1 MVMKGH
7 IMAQICKN
15 CGSRNSFGSRYC
27 EECGQKLAAKI
38 NLSFLKKPFVKK
50 ESKIAAAV
58 IVIILLGVVLAIAS
72 GSGNV
77 ENTLDMYFRG
87 VQKNDMESFLEAFP
101 KQAVVNFSGW
111 GAIGSLDYEDFVT
124 GFNSEYSS
132 LKQRYGERL
141 RIRYTILVKEY
152 WKNNEDVKDA
162 KQNLYD
168 IWGIPKI
175 SVKEVMTLN
184 ISVTVRGNGLTDEKE
199 VELDMIKINNKW
211 YIRPDN
217 DAFMSPIG

>member
-1 MVMKGH
+1 
-7 IMAQICKN
+7 MAQICKN

-50 ESKIAAAV
+50 ESKIATAV
-58 IVIILLGVVLAIAS
+58 VVIILIAVVLAITS

-87 VQKNDMESFLEAFP
+87 VQKNDIGSFLDAFP
-101 KQAVVNFSGW
+101 KQAIVNFTGW
-111 GAIGSLDYEDFVT
+111 GAVASLDYEDFIT
-124 GFNSEYSS
+124 EFNRVYNSMD
-132 LKQRYGERL
+132 QRYGERF
-141 RIRYTILVKEY
+141 RIRYSILVKEY
-152 WKNNEDVKDA
+152 WKNDEDVKDV

-184 ISVTVRGNGLTDEKE
+184 ILVTVRGNGLIDETE